1 MTVEKSPPVVVIDGR
16 NVAYSGN
23 GKADWNRVLIA
34 TTHIS
39 SIGIRVIVVMPHWA
53 ADDEVK
59 KQIRK
64 ISQLHLVDVGDD
76 KESDDK
82 TALGLCIVEDG
93 YYVSRDKKMHK
104 HLKGE
109 LIDRAWCASRR
120 IDFHFDGE
128 GGFVPHYPE
137 SWHPAWKDATETMA
151 SAKPK
156 TREVRE

>member
-1 MTVEKSPPVVVIDGR
+1 MTLEKPLPVVVIDGR
-16 NVAYSGN
+16 NVAYSGK

-34 TTHIS
+34 TAHIS
-39 SIGIRVIVVMPHWA
+39 SSGIRVIVVMPHWA

-59 KQIRK
+59 RQIRN
-64 ISQLHLVDVGDD
+64 ISQLHLGDVGDD
-76 KESDDK
+76 NESDDK
-82 TALGLCIVEDG
+82 TALGLCIVENG

-104 HLKGE
+104 HLKSE

-137 SWHPAWKDATETMA
+137 SWHPARKDATETMA

-156 TREVRE
+156 IREVRE

>member
-1 MTVEKSPPVVVIDGR
+1 LTAKEPLPLVVIDGR
-16 NVAYSGN
+16 NVAYIR
-23 GKADWNRVLIA
+23 KCKIDWNRVLIA
-34 TTHIS
+34 TAHFS
-39 SIGIRVIVVMPHWA
+39 NIGIRVIVVMPHWA

-93 YYVSRDKKMHK
+93 YYVSKDKNMHK

-120 IDFHFDGE
+120 IGFHFVEE
-128 GGFVPHYPE
+128 GDFVPHYPE
-137 SWHPAWKDATETMA
+137 SWHPAWKDATEAMA

-156 TREVRE
+156 IREVRE

>member
-1 MTVEKSPPVVVIDGR
+1 MTAKETLPVVVIDGR
-16 NVAYSGN
+16 NVAYFGN
-23 GKADWNRVLIA
+23 CKADWNRVLIA
-34 TTHIS
+34 TAHFS

-53 ADDEVK
+53 ADDEAK
-59 KQIRK
+59 KQIRN

-93 YYVSRDKKMHK
+93 YYLSRDKKMHK

-120 IDFHFDGE
+120 IGFHFNGE
-128 GGFVPHYPE
+128 GDFVPHYPE
-137 SWHPAWKDATETMA
+137 SWHPPEGDSNEAVVSVTTNTK
-151 SAKPK
+151 
-156 TREVRE
+156 EVRK